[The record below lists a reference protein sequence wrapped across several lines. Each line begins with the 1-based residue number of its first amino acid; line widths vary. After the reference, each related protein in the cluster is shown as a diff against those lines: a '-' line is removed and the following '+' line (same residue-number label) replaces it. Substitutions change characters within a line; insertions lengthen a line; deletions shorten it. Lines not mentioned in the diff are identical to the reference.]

1 MDPARAALID
11 RFYEAL
17 SRRDFDGALAVC
29 DAGVRLYN
37 APGVEEMSL
46 TPEGHERVSAY
57 LRGWLDSWET
67 YERRVE
73 ELRQAS
79 EEDVVALVAVRARG
93 RGSTFDIEEDV
104 ADVFGIRDGRIVT
117 LRLHVSRDEA
127 LRDAGL

>member
-1 MDPARAALID
+1 MDTAQAALID

-17 SRRDFDGALAVC
+17 SRRDFDGVLAMC
-29 DAGVRLYN
+29 DEGVRLYN

-46 TPEGHERVSAY
+46 TPDGRERVSAY

-67 YERRVE
+67 YDRKVE
-73 ELRQAS
+73 ELREMG
-79 EEDVVALVAVRARG
+79 EEEVVALVSIRARG

-104 ADVFGIRDGRIVT
+104 ADVFGVKDGRIVS

-127 LRDAGL
+127 LPEAAQ